1 MLKFNEALLF
11 PLADS
16 VQMPLYLLEGKFRA
30 HKEQSFKIGP
40 WTLKSESVGR
50 TDELGATRATLVVRI
65 RKSLWVY
72 LICDQQGQRL
82 RCVMFDGDRA
92 GLKSKDVDTF
102 CTGKMEKTL
111 GSMPIAAVVAGFEF
125 KDEKWID
132 FDVSGNLVQ
141 RLAS

>member
-1 MLKFNEALLF
+1 MSNFNEALLF
-11 PLADS
+11 PLADA

-30 HKEQSFKIGP
+30 HKEQSLKIGP

-65 RKSLWVY
+65 RKSLWAY
-72 LICDQQGQRL
+72 FICDQQGQRL

-92 GLKSKDVDTF
+92 GLKSKDVDAF
-102 CTGKMEKTL
+102 CTGKMEQTF
-111 GSMPIAAVVAGFEF
+111 GRMSPAAVVAGFEF
-125 KDEKWID
+125 KDEKWSD